1 MLLTSAV
8 IPFAATWHSARGL
21 WRHRNATRW
30 RGVPEAVLF
39 DRDGT
44 LVPDVPYNGDPDV
57 VRPVDGAAEALER
70 LRRAGINVCV
80 VTNQSGVGSGRIT
93 LSDME
98 AVNARVETLLG
109 PFDTWQVC
117 PHGRDDGCTCRKPA
131 PGMVKAACAEL
142 GVEASRT
149 VLVGDIGSDVEAAAA
164 AGAAGRAVPTAATRR
179 DEVRAA
185 EHAAPDLAGAVDDI
199 LAGHW

>member
-1 MLLTSAV
+1 MGND
-8 IPFAATWHSARGL
+8 RGL
-21 WRHRNATRW
+21 RR
-30 RGVPEAVLF
+30 AVFL

-44 LVPDVPYNGDPDV
+44 IILDRGYVS
-57 VRPVDGAAEALER
+57 RPEAVELLPGAARAIRR
-70 LRRAGINVCV
+70 LNEGGFLV
-80 VTNQSGVGSGRIT
+80 VIVSNQSGIGRGLLT
-93 LSDME
+93 PE
-98 AVNARVETLLG
+98 QVAAVNRRVDELLG

-164 AGAAGRAVPTAATRR
+164 AGAAGLLVPTAATRR